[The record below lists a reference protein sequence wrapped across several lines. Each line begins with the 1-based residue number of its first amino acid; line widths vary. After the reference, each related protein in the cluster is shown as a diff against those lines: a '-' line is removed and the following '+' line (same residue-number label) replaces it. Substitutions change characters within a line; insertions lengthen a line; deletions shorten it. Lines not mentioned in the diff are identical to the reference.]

1 MASPTDTKWTAYA
14 GQEVAGGSST
24 TPYNQPVIDFGD
36 YMNANILAN
45 LPKINSLIPRIS
57 RTIVHDTMVYEGGI
71 MNIFKRLDDPFGV
84 ATEHAVFSTGAVNKL
99 NPGMCVGRG
108 TVPMQS
114 QITASNLAWN
124 VPLSIYDREVNGAM
138 LSDAEINSYLAQKMR
153 TMQKT
158 INEIQFVAAKTL
170 LSDCVPGKRTVSS
183 YSASDGT
190 GSSVTMNSTPD
201 GYAGKVNLDTAFTI
215 PEIARGSKPTLA
227 VSSGYSSVMEGVLAY
242 MQTLEAAASD
252 MRYPGNDYNTLGVD
266 TFSGDRPWL
275 IMETKVLNEFDN
287 AIANATTSNG
297 YGYSGYPSTDA
308 RSWVN
313 KFADLVEIDAFASLP
328 AYDST
333 TFPTSTDYTG
343 NRLTAVLLD
352 KDAPWLV
359 TKFNNVEGQRCSADR
374 MFGYSARG
382 EQDMAI
388 FKGVNSF
395 VMINDA

>member
-1 MASPTDTKWTAYA
+1 MASPTDTRWSAYA

-36 YMNANILAN
+36 YMNATVLSN
-45 LPKINSLIPRIS
+45 LSAINGLIPKVGRV
-57 RTIVHDTMVYEGGI
+57 IVHDTMVYEAGI
-71 MNIFKRLDDPFGV
+71 MDIFKRMDSPFGV
-84 ATEHAVFSTGAVNKL
+84 AAEHAIFNSGAVNKL

-108 TVPMQS
+108 TVQMSS
-114 QITASNLAWN
+114 QLTASNLAWN
-124 VPLSIYDREVNGAM
+124 VPLSIYDREINGAVM
-138 LSDAEINSYLAQKMR
+138 SETEVNAYVAQKMR

-158 INEIQFVAAKTL
+158 INELQFNAAKVM
-170 LSDCVPGKRTVSS
+170 LSDAVPGSRTISS

-190 GSSVTMNSTPD
+190 GSAVTMTSTPD
-201 GYAGKVNLDTAFTI
+201 GYAGKVSLDTAFTI
-215 PEIARGSKPTLA
+215 PEIARGSQPALA
-227 VSSGYSSVMEGVLAY
+227 AASPYSSVMEAVLAY
-242 MQTLEAAASD
+242 LQTLEGAASD
-252 MRYPGNDYNTLGVD
+252 MRYPGSDYNALGVD

-275 IMETKVLNEFDN
+275 IMETKVLNQFDN
-287 AIANATTSNG
+287 EIANATTSNG
-297 YGYSGYPSTDA
+297 YGYSGFPTKTA
-308 RSWVN
+308 REYIAR
-313 KFADLVEIDAFASLP
+313 FADLREIDSFAALP

-343 NRLTAVLLD
+343 DRLTAVLLD
-352 KDAPWLV
+352 KDAPWLI

>member
-1 MASPTDTKWTAYA
+1 MASPTDTRWSAYA

-36 YMNANILAN
+36 YMNATVLSN
-45 LPKINSLIPRIS
+45 LSAINGLIPKVGRV
-57 RTIVHDTMVYEGGI
+57 IVHDTMVYEAGI
-71 MNIFKRLDDPFGV
+71 MDIFKRMDSPFGV
-84 ATEHAVFSTGAVNKL
+84 AAEHAIFNTGATNKL
-99 NPGMCVGRG
+99 NPGVCVGRG
-108 TVPMQS
+108 TVQMSS
-114 QITASNLAWN
+114 QLTASNLAWN
-124 VPLSIYDREVNGAM
+124 VPLSIYDREINGAVM
-138 LSDAEINSYLAQKMR
+138 SDTEVNAYVAQKMR

-158 INEIQFVAAKTL
+158 INELQFNAAKVM
-170 LSDCVPGKRTVSS
+170 LSDAVPGSRTISS

-190 GSSVTMNSTPD
+190 GSAVTMTSTPD

-215 PEIARGSKPTLA
+215 PEIARGAQPALA
-227 VSSGYSSVMEGVLAY
+227 AASPYSSVMEAVLAY
-242 MQTLEAAASD
+242 LQTLEGAASD
-252 MRYPGNDYNTLGVD
+252 MRYPGSDYNALGVD

-275 IMETKVLNEFDN
+275 IMETKVLNQFDN
-287 AIANATTSNG
+287 EIANATTSNG
-297 YGYSGYPSTDA
+297 YGYSGFPTKTA
-308 RSWVN
+308 REYIAR
-313 KFADLVEIDAFASLP
+313 FADLREIDSFAALP

-333 TFPTSTDYTG
+333 TFPTSTDYSG
-343 NRLTAVLLD
+343 DRLTAVLLD
-352 KDAPWLV
+352 KDAPWLI

>member
-1 MASPTDTKWTAYA
+1 MASPTDTRWSAYA

-36 YMNANILAN
+36 YMNATVLSN
-45 LPKINSLIPRIS
+45 LSAINGLIPKVGRV
-57 RTIVHDTMVYEGGI
+57 IVHDTMVYEAGI
-71 MNIFKRLDDPFGV
+71 MDIFKRMDSPFGV
-84 ATEHAVFSTGAVNKL
+84 AAEHAIFNTGAANKL

-108 TVPMQS
+108 TVQMSS
-114 QITASNLAWN
+114 QLTASNLAWN
-124 VPLSIYDREVNGAM
+124 VPLSIYDREINGAVM
-138 LSDAEINSYLAQKMR
+138 SETEVNAYVAQKMR

-158 INEIQFVAAKTL
+158 INELQFNAAKVM
-170 LSDCVPGKRTVSS
+170 LSDAVPGKRTVSS

-190 GSSVTMNSTPD
+190 GSAVTMTSTPD

-215 PEIARGSKPTLA
+215 PEIARGSQPALA
-227 VSSGYSSVMEGVLAY
+227 VSSGYSSVMEAVLAY
-242 MQTLEAAASD
+242 LQTLEGAASD
-252 MRYPGNDYNTLGVD
+252 MRYPGSDYNALGVD

-275 IMETKVLNEFDN
+275 IMETKVLNQFDN
-287 AIANATTSNG
+287 EIANATTSNG
-297 YGYSGYPSTDA
+297 YGYSGFPTKTA
-308 RSWVN
+308 REYIAR
-313 KFADLVEIDAFASLP
+313 FADLREIDSFAALP

-333 TFPTSTDYTG
+333 TFPTSTDYSG
-343 NRLTAVLLD
+343 DRLTAVLLD
-352 KDAPWLV
+352 KDAPWLI

>member
-1 MASPTDTKWTAYA
+1 MASPTDTKWSAYA

-36 YMNANILAN
+36 YMNATILSN
-45 LPKINSLIPRIS
+45 LSSINGLLPKVS
-57 RTIVHDTMVYEGGI
+57 RTIVHDTMVYNAGI
-71 MNIFKRLDDPFGV
+71 MDIFKRMDDPFGV
-84 ATEHAVFSTGAVNKL
+84 ATEHAIFSTGATNKL
-99 NPGMCVGRG
+99 NPGVCIGRG
-108 TVPMQS
+108 NVSMNS

-124 VPLSIYDREVNGAM
+124 VPLFIYDREINGAVM
-138 LSDAEINSYLAQKMR
+138 SDMEITAYVAQKMR

-158 INEIQFVAAKTL
+158 INELQFTAAKVM
-170 LSDCVPGKRTVSS
+170 LSDAVPGSRTISS

-190 GSSVTMNSTPD
+190 GSSVTMTSTPD

-215 PEIARGSKPTLA
+215 PEITRGSQPSLA
-227 VSSGYSSVMEGVLAY
+227 AASPYSSVMEAVLIY
-242 MQTLEAAASD
+242 LQTLEGAAAD
-252 MRYPGNDYNTLGVD
+252 MGYPGSDYNALGTD

-287 AIANATTSNG
+287 AIANASTSNG
-297 YGYSGYPSTDA
+297 YGFSGFPTKSA
-308 RSWVN
+308 REYIAR
-313 KFADLVEIDAFASLP
+313 FADLREIDAFSALP

-333 TFPTSTDYTG
+333 TFPTSTDYSG
-343 NRLTAVLLD
+343 DRLTAVLLD

-359 TKFNNVEGQRCSADR
+359 TKFDNVEGQRCSAER
-374 MFGYSARG
+374 GYGYSARG